1 MKALNGVFRA
11 VMDLLFPPACES
23 CGAVGDIGL
32 CDDCL
37 AQTPIVQ
44 PPYCAQ
50 CGIPFDPAAA
60 RPPQLCD
67 LCRSEPPHFDAARA
81 YGLHTGPLRT
91 AVVAYKF
98 KGRMG
103 LADYLAGLMARRI
116 ALEARSEWPVLYSQ
130 ADAIVPLPL
139 HPTRRR
145 WRGFDQAGLLAAR
158 LGTLMQVPVGQKWLC
173 RGRHTAPQ
181 IGLTPTQR
189 AENVRGAFT
198 VTNPEQVAGKR
209 LILVDDVLTTG
220 ATARD
225 AARAL
230 KSARAAA
237 VYLLTVSIAPPD
249 WHPAA
254 QRLEPP
260 ETRG

>member
-1 MKALNGVFRA
+1 MKPLSGVFRA
-11 VMDLLFPPACES
+11 VMDLLFPPACEA

-32 CDDCL
+32 CEDCL

-67 LCRSEPPHFDAARA
+67 LCRSDAPHFDAARA

-91 AVVAYKF
+91 AIVAYKF

-116 ALEARSEWPVLYSQ
+116 ALEARSEWPVPYSQ

-158 LGTLMQVPVGQKWLC
+158 LGTLMQVPVGQRWLS
-173 RGRHTAPQ
+173 RGRHTPPQ
-181 IGLTPTQR
+181 IGLTPSQR

-198 VTNPEQVAGKR
+198 VAEPEQVAGKR

-225 AARAL
+225 ASRAL

-254 QRLEPP
+254 QHLE
-260 ETRG
+260 RQG